1 MKMASHYDEPLQSES
16 YQSQPAV
23 WMPATLLFCF
33 SHLSQHCILPQ
44 RAVVLKEQGSKN
56 VLLLQITCAAS
67 DKVSD
72 RLVNTKQGETEYET
86 YIH

>member
-1 MKMASHYDEPLQSES
+1 MEIASHHDDPIQSES
-16 YQSQPAV
+16 YQSQLTV

-33 SHLSQHCILPQ
+33 SHFSQCCILPQ
-44 RAVVLKEQGSKN
+44 QAAVLKVKGSKN
-56 VLLLQITCAAS
+56 VLLLQITCAVS

-72 RLVNTKQGETEYET
+72 RLVNTEQGETEYET